1 MGHTTTHTKETPD
14 EILEEIV
21 KKKSAKNTQMAPRAM
36 TPEKRFTDECPIM
49 ESEEKSRKLL
59 SKAIKVSTGMFNFL
73 KKLNFFSIFEYFEFY
88 TDFKQICE
96 RKIESQG
103 ESQQAKPVA
112 CRRGFSEPVA
122 QPISNFNRRKN
133 KKGLSLT
140 I

>member
-1 MGHTTTHTKETPD
+1 
-14 EILEEIV
+14 
-21 KKKSAKNTQMAPRAM
+21 
-36 TPEKRFTDECPIM
+36 M

-73 KKLNFFSIFEYFEFY
+73 KKNWTFFSIFEYFEFY

-96 RKIESQG
+96 RKIESQC

>member
-1 MGHTTTHTKETPD
+1 
-14 EILEEIV
+14 
-21 KKKSAKNTQMAPRAM
+21 
-36 TPEKRFTDECPIM
+36 M
-49 ESEEKSRKLL
+49 ESEEKSRRLL
-59 SKAIKVSTGMFNFL
+59 SKAIKVSWIHILPSVFDFLIDFL
-73 KKLNFFSIFEYFEFY
+73 KFY
-88 TDFKQICE
+88 TDFQQICE
-96 RKIESQG
+96 RKIESQS